1 MQHNRGLQRGTDM
14 NLLLEFITYLLEM
27 VAIHSIFVWGGQ
39 GQTKPTVCESWIR
52 RREQDTGG
60 ERTGGRYRTY
70 ADIAVDFWK
79 KQVAAGFGNVLR
91 AFDCSGLVVYWLLKK
106 KLIDKD
112 MTANGL
118 YGLCKQ
124 TTDRKAGYWVFRI
137 KNGRATHIGVL
148 IDENTVVHAKG
159 RAYGVVK
166 EKYSDSYW
174 HAIGIPKMFDFSE
187 PTPEPTPA
195 PDPEPTPAHAKY
207 VRVRGKKTRT
217 VHIRTA
223 PNKSGERIVTAH
235 GGDTFRLLGIAETEP
250 HWYNIE
256 YNGRADAWITNVSS
270 YTEVIEK

>member
-1 MQHNRGLQRGTDM
+1 MSNIKYGDLQ
-14 NLLLEFITYLLEM
+14 EFIDYLKQT
-27 VAIHSIFVWGGQ
+27 VANHSIFVWGGQ
-39 GQTKPTVCESWIR
+39 GQRAPKVCEAWIR
-52 RREQDTGG
+52 QRETDTGG
-60 ERTGGRYRTY
+60 TKYKGRFRTY
-70 ADIAVDFWK
+70 ADIAVDQWK
-79 KQVAAGFGNVLR
+79 KKVAEGWGSVLQ

-112 MTANGL
+112 INANGL
-118 YGLCKQ
+118 YGLCKP
-124 TTDRKAGYWVFRI
+124 TTERKAGYWVFRI
-137 KNGRATHIGVL
+137 ANGRATHIGVL

-223 PNKSGERIVTAH
+223 PNKSGEKIVTAH

-256 YNGRADAWITNVSS
+256 YNGRTDAWITCVSS

>member
-1 MQHNRGLQRGTDM
+1 M
-14 NLLLEFITYLLEM
+14 NLLLEFIAYLLEM

-39 GQTKPTVCESWIR
+39 GQMTPTVCESWIR

-60 ERTGGRYRTY
+60 ERTGGKYRTY

-79 KQVAAGFGNVLR
+79 KQVEAGFGKVLR

-112 MTANGL
+112 INANGL
-118 YGLCKQ
+118 YGLCKP
-124 TTDRKAGYWVFRI
+124 TTERKAGYWVFRI
-137 KNGRATHIGVL
+137 ANGRATHIGVL

-159 RAYGVVK
+159 RAHGVVK
-166 EKYSDSYW
+166 EDYNASPGYW

-187 PTPEPTPA
+187 PTPAPDPEPTPEPTPA
-195 PDPEPTPAHAKY
+195 PDPEPTPAHMKY

-223 PNKSGERIVTAH
+223 PNKSGDKLVTAH

-256 YNGRADAWITNVSS
+256 YNGRTDAWITNVSS
-270 YTEVIEK
+270 YTEVIDK

>member
-1 MQHNRGLQRGTDM
+1 M
-14 NLLLEFITYLLEM
+14 NLLLEFIAYLLEM
-27 VAIHSIFVWGGQ
+27 IAIHSIYVWGGQ
-39 GQTKPTVCESWIR
+39 GQMTPTVCESWIR
-52 RREQDTGG
+52 RCEQDTGG
-60 ERTGGRYRTY
+60 EKIDGKYRTH
-70 ADIAVDFWK
+70 ADIAVDFFK
-79 KQVAAGFGNVLR
+79 KQVEAGFGFVLR
-91 AFDCSGLVVYWLLKK
+91 AFDCSGLVVYWLLKMG
-106 KLIDKD
+106 LIDHD

-118 YGLCKQ
+118 YGLCKP
-124 TTDRKAGYWVFRI
+124 TTERRAGYWVFRI
-137 KNGRATHIGVL
+137 SNGRATHIGVL

-166 EKYSDSYW
+166 EEYSDSYW

-256 YNGRADAWITNVSS
+256 YNGRTDAWITNVSS
-270 YTEVIEK
+270 YTEVVTK